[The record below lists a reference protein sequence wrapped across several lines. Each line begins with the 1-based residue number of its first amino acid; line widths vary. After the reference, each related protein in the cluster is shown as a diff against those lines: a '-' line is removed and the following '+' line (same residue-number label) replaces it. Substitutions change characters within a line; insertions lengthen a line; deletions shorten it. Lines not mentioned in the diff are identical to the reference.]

1 MTSPAMLQKLMTKV
15 LCGTEDFTGCLLDD
29 VTIFSDTW
37 KCHLKHV
44 REVLEKLRAASL
56 THNVANCQ
64 FCLRSMQILGYTL
77 MDGQITPSDE
87 KIEAILK
94 LAPAKT
100 KKRGQSNTRPSGVL
114 SQPTTTVCRDNV
126 LPHGTAKEKL
136 ARKSSVARKTH

>member
-1 MTSPAMLQKLMTKV
+1 MGLKTSPAILQKLMTKV

-37 KCHLKHV
+37 KGHLKDV
-44 REVLEKLRAASL
+44 REVLERLRAASL
-56 THNVANCQ
+56 TLNVAKCQ

-94 LAPAKT
+94 LGPAKT
-100 KKRGQSNTRPSGVL
+100 SNNTSINSKNVPDQQPLQCHHFPNFLCLL
-114 SQPTTTVCRDNV
+114 SCP
-126 LPHGTAKEKL
+126 
-136 ARKSSVARKTH
+136 